1 MDEVS
6 VSGVGVGGVKITQ
19 IYEHLPHRDK
29 KTATLCKLSL
39 NLLFSVIIESVWIS
53 INKFELYDND
63 KLYLFYFFQAQFLKV
78 NIIYKIYENGQI
90 YEQNID

>member
-6 VSGVGVGGVKITQ
+6 VSGVGRGSVKITQ
-19 IYEHLPHRDK
+19 IYEPLRHRDK

-53 INKFELYDND
+53 INKFELYDID
-63 KLYLFYFFQAQFLKV
+63 KLYLFYFCQAQFLKV
-78 NIIYKIYENGQI
+78 SIIYKIYENGQI
-90 YEQNID
+90 YE